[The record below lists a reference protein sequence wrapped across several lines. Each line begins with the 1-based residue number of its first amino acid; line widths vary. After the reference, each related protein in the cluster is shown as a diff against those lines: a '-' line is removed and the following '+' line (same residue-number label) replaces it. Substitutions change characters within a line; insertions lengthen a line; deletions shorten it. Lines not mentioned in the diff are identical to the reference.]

1 MTDTQSAPIAD
12 KPRRGRTRKQ
22 AADAASAPAPVATPT
37 KLEQIVA
44 MLSRPEGASL
54 AELVAATGW
63 QAHSVRGALA
73 GSLKRKG
80 FTILSEKLDG
90 ARHYRIGAGQ

>member
-1 MTDTQSAPIAD
+1 MMANTRSLSTVT
-12 KPRRGRTRKQ
+12 KPRRRREPKDAQTSKP
-22 AADAASAPAPVATPT
+22 AASTATS
-37 KLEQIVA
+37 KLEQIGA

-54 AELVAATGW
+54 AELVALTGW

-80 FTILSEKLDG
+80 HVILSEKIAG
-90 ARHYRIGAGQ
+90 ERRYRIEAGR

>member
-1 MTDTQSAPIAD
+1 MTTDADTPTA
-12 KPRRGRTRKQ
+12 GRTRRSPPRTKTVPPVSP
-22 AADAASAPAPVATPT
+22 AKASRS
-37 KLEQIVA
+37 KLDTILDL
-44 MLSRPEGASL
+44 LSRPEGASL

-80 FTILSEKLDG
+80 HAILSEKVEG
-90 ARHYRIGAGQ
+90 ERRYCIGAGQ

>member
-1 MTDTQSAPIAD
+1 MTEILSLPTEE
-12 KPRRGRTRKQ
+12 KPRRGRRRK
-22 AADAASAPAPVATPT
+22 DVPAPVTSAAAAST

-80 FTILSEKLDG
+80 YSIRSEKAAG
-90 ARHYRIGAGQ
+90 ERRYRIEAGQ

>member
-1 MTDTQSAPIAD
+1 MTDIQSTPIAD
-12 KPRRGRTRKQ
+12 KARRVRTRRQ
-22 AADAASAPAPVATPT
+22 AAAAAPAPVAPLT
-37 KLEQIVA
+37 KLDQIVA

-54 AELVAATGW
+54 AELVAATCW

-80 FTILSEKLDG
+80 VSVRSAKLDG
-90 ARHYRIGAGQ
+90 ERRYRIGSEQ

>member
-1 MTDTQSAPIAD
+1 MTDTLSLPAAG
-12 KPRRGRTRKQ
+12 KPRRERSP
-22 AADAASAPAPVATPT
+22 AAMPAAPETSSAAGST

-54 AELVAATGW
+54 AELVAATNW
-63 QAHSVRGALA
+63 QPHSVRGALA

-80 FTILSEKLDG
+80 FTIVSEKIAG
-90 ARHYRIGAGQ
+90 ERRYRIEAGK

>member
-1 MTDTQSAPIAD
+1 MTDTLSLPTAE
-12 KPRRGRTRKQ
+12 KPRRGRSRKEAQ
-22 AADAASAPAPVATPT
+22 APEPAPAATPT
-37 KLEQIVA
+37 KLDQIVT

-63 QAHSVRGALA
+63 QTHSVRGALA

-80 FTILSEKLDG
+80 HTILSEKVAG
-90 ARHYRIGAGQ
+90 ERRYRIGAGQ